1 MRAAYDF
8 RDFERRETSPF
19 CQVLQEFFVNVVQK
33 IPKPIDKQQAKEI
46 VRWISCGH
54 TDSS

>member
-8 RDFERRETSPF
+8 RDFEGRETSPF